1 MRRKVSEF
9 IPSGATSPAPQLSQ
23 VEQDAK
29 SGGGLAIASF
39 VTSLALIFLSAGF
52 LSFIGS
58 ILGHVSLSKL
68 KKAGSTENRGLAVAG
83 VIIGWVST
91 ALAWIF
97 LIGFIALIAGAAS
110 TLDSSFWD
118 DLMNEFDQNYNSY

>member
-1 MRRKVSEF
+1 MSEF
-9 IPSGATSPAPQLSQ
+9 IPSGQAAPAPQLSQ
-23 VEQDAK
+23 TEQDAK
-29 SGGGLAIASF
+29 AGSGLAVASF

-68 KKAGSTENRGLAVAG
+68 KKAGSTQNRGLAIAG

-110 TLDSSFWD
+110 TLDSSWWD

>member
-1 MRRKVSEF
+1 MSEF
-9 IPSGATSPAPQLSQ
+9 IPSGQASPAPQLSQ
-23 VEQDAK
+23 TEQDAK
-29 SGGGLAIASF
+29 GGSGLAIASF

-97 LIGFIALIAGAAS
+97 LIGFISLVVGAAS
-110 TLDSSFWD
+110 TLDSSWWD
-118 DLMNEFDQNYNSY
+118 DLMNEIDQNYNSY

>member
-1 MRRKVSEF
+1 MSDF
-9 IPSGATSPAPQLSQ
+9 IPSGQASPAPQLSQ
-23 VEQDAK
+23 LEQDAK
-29 SGGGLAIASF
+29 AGSGLAVASF

-68 KKAGSTENRGLAVAG
+68 KKSGSTQNRGLAMAG
-83 VIIGWVST
+83 VILGWVST

-97 LIGFIALIAGAAS
+97 LIGFIALVVGAAS
-110 TLDSSFWD
+110 SVDSSWWD
-118 DLMNEFDQNYNSY
+118 DLVNEFDQNYNSY

>member
-1 MRRKVSEF
+1 MGEF
-9 IPSGATSPAPQLSQ
+9 VPGQVAPPASLNQS
-23 VEQDAK
+23 EQDAK
-29 SGGGLAIASF
+29 AGSGLAIASF
-39 VTSLALIFLSAGF
+39 VTSLALIFVSAGF

-68 KKAGSTENRGLAVAG
+68 RKAGSSENRGLAIAG

-91 ALAWIF
+91 ALAFIF

-110 TLDSSFWD
+110 AIDSTWWD
-118 DLMNEFDQNYNSY
+118 DLMYELDQNYNTF

>member
-1 MRRKVSEF
+1 MSEF
-9 IPSGATSPAPQLSQ
+9 IPSGQASPAPQLSQ
-23 VEQDAK
+23 TEQDAK
-29 SGGGLAIASF
+29 GGSGLAIASF

-110 TLDSSFWD
+110 TLDSSWWD
-118 DLMNEFDQNYNSY
+118 DLMNEIDQNYNSF

>member
-9 IPSGATSPAPQLSQ
+9 IPGQSSATPTLSQ

-29 SGGGLAIASF
+29 TGSALAIAAF
-39 VTSLALIFLSAGF
+39 VTSLATIFLTAGF
-52 LSFIGS
+52 FSFVGS

-68 KKAGSTENRGLAVAG
+68 KKARSDQNRGLAVAG

-91 ALAWIF
+91 GLALLF
-97 LIGFIALIAGAAS
+97 LIGFIIAVIGISAS
-110 TLDSSFWD
+110 SDATWWD
-118 DLMNEFDQNYNSY
+118 DLVNEIDTNFNSI

>member
-1 MRRKVSEF
+1 MGEF
-9 IPSGATSPAPQLSQ
+9 VPGQIAPPASPNQS
-23 VEQDAK
+23 EQDAK
-29 SGGGLAIASF
+29 AGSGLAIASF
-39 VTSLALIFLSAGF
+39 VTSLALILLSAGF

-68 KKAGSTENRGLAVAG
+68 RKAGSNQNRGLAVAG

-97 LIGFIALIAGAAS
+97 LIGFIALIAGAVS
-110 TLDSSFWD
+110 TLDSSWWE
-118 DLMNEFDQNYNSY
+118 DLMNEIEQNYNIY

>member
-1 MRRKVSEF
+1 MSEF
-9 IPSGATSPAPQLSQ
+9 IPSGESNPAPQLSQ
-23 VEQDAK
+23 AEQDGKAG
-29 SGGGLAIASF
+29 SGLAIGSF
-39 VTSLALIFLSAGF
+39 VTSLALVFLSAGF
-52 LSFIGS
+52 LSFIGA

-68 KKAGSTENRGLAVAG
+68 RKAGSTQNRGLAVAG

-110 TLDSSFWD
+110 TFDSSFWD
-118 DLMNEFDQNYNSY
+118 DLMNEFDQNYNSF

>member
-1 MRRKVSEF
+1 VSEF
-9 IPSGATSPAPQLSQ
+9 IPSGQSNPAPQLSPA
-23 VEQDAK
+23 EQDAK
-29 SGGGLAIASF
+29 AGSGLAIGSF
-39 VTSLALIFLSAGF
+39 VTSLALVFLSAGF
-52 LSFIGS
+52 LSFIGA

-97 LIGFIALIAGAAS
+97 LIGFISLVVGAAS
-110 TLDSSFWD
+110 TLDSSWWD
-118 DLMNEFDQNYNSY
+118 DLMNEIDQNYNSY

>member
-1 MRRKVSEF
+1 MAEF
-9 IPSGATSPAPQLSQ
+9 VPGQITPPASLNQS
-23 VEQDAK
+23 EQDAK
-29 SGGGLAIASF
+29 AGSGLAIASF
-39 VTSLALIFLSAGF
+39 VTSLALVFLSAGF

-68 KKAGSTENRGLAVAG
+68 RKAGSDQNRGLAVAG
-83 VIIGWVST
+83 IIIGWVST

-110 TLDSSFWD
+110 AVDSSWWD

>member
-1 MRRKVSEF
+1 MSDF
-9 IPSGATSPAPQLSQ
+9 IPSGQAAPAPQLSQ
-23 VEQDAK
+23 TEQDAK
-29 SGGGLAIASF
+29 AGSGLAVASF

-68 KKAGSTENRGLAVAG
+68 KKSGSTQNRGLAIAG

-110 TLDSSFWD
+110 TLDSSWWD
-118 DLMNEFDQNYNSY
+118 DLMREFDQNYNSY

>member
-1 MRRKVSEF
+1 MGEF
-9 IPSGATSPAPQLSQ
+9 VPGQIAPPASLNQS
-23 VEQDAK
+23 EQDAK
-29 SGGGLAIASF
+29 AGSGLAIASF
-39 VTSLALIFLSAGF
+39 VTSLALIFISAGF

-68 KKAGSTENRGLAVAG
+68 RKAGSAENRGLAIAG

-91 ALAWIF
+91 ALAFIF

-110 TLDSSFWD
+110 AIDSTWWE
-118 DLMNEFDQNYNSY
+118 DLMNEIEQNYNIY

>member
-1 MRRKVSEF
+1 MGEF
-9 IPSGATSPAPQLSQ
+9 VPGQLTPPTSLNQS
-23 VEQDAK
+23 EQDAK
-29 SGGGLAIASF
+29 AGSGLAIASF

-68 KKAGSTENRGLAVAG
+68 RKAGSTQNRGLAVAG

-110 TLDSSFWD
+110 TLDSSWWD

>member
-1 MRRKVSEF
+1 MA
-9 IPSGATSPAPQLSQ
+9 PPASLNQS
-23 VEQDAK
+23 EQDAK
-29 SGGGLAIASF
+29 AGSGLAIASF
-39 VTSLALIFLSAGF
+39 VTSLALIFISAGF

-68 KKAGSTENRGLAVAG
+68 RMAGSTENRGLAVAG

-91 ALAWIF
+91 ALAFIF

-110 TLDSSFWD
+110 AIDSSWWE
-118 DLMNEFDQNYNSY
+118 DLMN

>member
-1 MRRKVSEF
+1 MSDF
-9 IPSGATSPAPQLSQ
+9 IPSGQASPAPQLSQ
-23 VEQDAK
+23 SEQDAK
-29 SGGGLAIASF
+29 AGSGLAVASF

-68 KKAGSTENRGLAVAG
+68 KKSGSTQNRGLAIAG

-97 LIGFIALIAGAAS
+97 LIGFIALVVGAAS
-110 TLDSSFWD
+110 SVDSSWWD

>member
-1 MRRKVSEF
+1 MSEF
-9 IPSGATSPAPQLSQ
+9 IPSGQTSPAPQLSPA
-23 VEQDAK
+23 ERDANAG
-29 SGGGLAIASF
+29 SGLAVASF

-68 KKAGSTENRGLAVAG
+68 KKSGSTQNRGLAVSG

-91 ALAWIF
+91 AIAWIF
-97 LIGFIALIAGAAS
+97 LIGFIALIAGAVSATDS
-110 TLDSSFWD
+110 TWWD

>member
-1 MRRKVSEF
+1 VSEF
-9 IPSGATSPAPQLSQ
+9 IPSGVANPAPELSQ
-23 VEQDAK
+23 AEQDAK
-29 SGGGLAIASF
+29 AGSGLAIGSF

-52 LSFIGS
+52 LSFIGA

-68 KKAGSTENRGLAVAG
+68 KKAGSTQNRGLAVSG

-97 LIGFIALIAGAAS
+97 LIGFIALIAGAISA
-110 TLDSSFWD
+110 TDASFWD
-118 DLMNEFDQNYNSY
+118 DLVNEFDQNYNSF

>member
-1 MRRKVSEF
+1 MSEF
-9 IPSGATSPAPQLSQ
+9 IPSGQASPAPQLSPA
-23 VEQDAK
+23 ERDANAG
-29 SGGGLAIASF
+29 SGLAIASF

-68 KKAGSTENRGLAVAG
+68 KKAGSTQNRGLAMAG

-97 LIGFIALIAGAAS
+97 LIGFIALVVGAAS
-110 TLDSSFWD
+110 SVDSSWWD
-118 DLMNEFDQNYNSY
+118 DLVNEFDQNYNSY

>member
-1 MRRKVSEF
+1 MGEF
-9 IPSGATSPAPQLSQ
+9 VPGQIAPPASLNQS
-23 VEQDAK
+23 EQDAK
-29 SGGGLAIASF
+29 AGSGLAIASF
-39 VTSLALIFLSAGF
+39 VTSLALIFISAGF

-68 KKAGSTENRGLAVAG
+68 RKAGSTENRGLAIAG

-91 ALAWIF
+91 ALAFIF

-110 TLDSSFWD
+110 AIDSTWWD
-118 DLMNEFDQNYNSY
+118 DLMYELDQNYNTF

>member
-1 MRRKVSEF
+1 VSEF
-9 IPSGATSPAPQLSQ
+9 IPSGQSNPAPQLSQ
-23 VEQDAK
+23 AEQDGKAG
-29 SGGGLAIASF
+29 SGLAIGSF
-39 VTSLALIFLSAGF
+39 VTSLALIILSGGF

-68 KKAGSTENRGLAVAG
+68 RKAGSNQNRGLAVAG

-110 TLDSSFWD
+110 AIDSSWWD
-118 DLMNEFDQNYNSY
+118 DLMNELDQNYNTF

>member
-1 MRRKVSEF
+1 VAEF
-9 IPSGATSPAPQLSQ
+9 VPGQITPPASLNQS
-23 VEQDAK
+23 EQDAK
-29 SGGGLAIASF
+29 AGSGLAIASF
-39 VTSLALIFLSAGF
+39 VTSLALVFLSAGF

-68 KKAGSTENRGLAVAG
+68 RKAGSDQNRGLAVAG
-83 VIIGWVST
+83 IIIGWVST

-110 TLDSSFWD
+110 TLDSSWWD
-118 DLMNEFDQNYNSY
+118 DLMREFDQNYNSY

>member
-1 MRRKVSEF
+1 VSEF
-9 IPSGATSPAPQLSQ
+9 IPSGVVNPGPELSQ
-23 VEQDAK
+23 LEQDAK
-29 SGGGLAIASF
+29 TGSGLAIGSF

-52 LSFIGS
+52 FSFIGA

-68 KKAGSTENRGLAVAG
+68 KKSGSTQNRGLAVAG

-97 LIGFIALIAGAAS
+97 VIGFIALVAGAAS

-118 DLMNEFDQNYNSY
+118 DLMNEFDQNYNSF